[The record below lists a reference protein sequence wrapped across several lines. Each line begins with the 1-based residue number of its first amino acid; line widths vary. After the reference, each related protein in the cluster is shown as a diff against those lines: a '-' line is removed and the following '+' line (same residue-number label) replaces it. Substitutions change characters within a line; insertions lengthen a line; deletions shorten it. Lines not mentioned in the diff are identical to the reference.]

1 MPRAPIPVHRLL
13 TRVSSLVAITVLTG
27 CSSYQAPAF
36 EAVSVREAERTDT
49 HAVLIFE
56 VRATNPNRQPM
67 PLDKATYTL
76 RFDGETVFEGVRSPE
91 TTIDTYAANSF
102 ELPAVVPA
110 ALIAREGRF
119 EYALAGSVIYR
130 RPGALADVLFD
141 AQITVPE
148 APLNIRGVID
158 LD

>member
-1 MPRAPIPVHRLL
+1 MPRAPIPVRFLSAGLL
-13 TRVSSLVAITVLTG
+13 LPIALAG
-27 CSSYQAPAF
+27 CSSYQAPSF

-56 VRATNPNRQPM
+56 VRATNPNREPM
-67 PLDKATYTL
+67 PLGKATYTL
-76 RFDGETVFEGVRSPE
+76 RFDDTVVFEGVRSPE
-91 TTIDTYAANSF
+91 STVDTYASNSF

-110 ALIAREGRF
+110 GLIATEGRIG
-119 EYALAGSVIYR
+119 YTLDGQVVYR
-130 RPGALADVLFD
+130 RPGAFADVLFD

-148 APLNIRGVID
+148 APLSIRGVIT